1 MLYIISLLLPERD
14 MCVIIL
20 VNYFS
25 SLNTIIIRNYSPN
38 IGQWSFHGYSSYQ
51 WSQTHPMNKIWLIY
65 FEFNDLQLNLKIPK
79 NQIIIIRHSES
90 DSKHFFNK
98 MNKQRITLDWPPLI
112 ASPCMQYIPFKKNIS
127 NYSKKHFTSNLVKS
141 YFTLLRMLNF
151 IE

>member
-38 IGQWSFHGYSSYQ
+38 IGQWKNDHSTVIHL
-51 WSQTHPMNKIWLIY
+51 LIY
-65 FEFNDLQLNLKIPK
+65 FEFNDLQLNLKISK
-79 NQIIIIRHSES
+79 NQIIIIRHNKS

-112 ASPCMQYIPFKKNIS
+112 ASPCIQYIPFKKNIS

>member
-25 SLNTIIIRNYSPN
+25 SLNTINIRNYSPN
-38 IGQWSFHGYSSYQ
+38 IGQWKNDHSTVIHL
-51 WSQTHPMNKIWLIY
+51 LIY
-65 FEFNDLQLNLKIPK
+65 FEFNDLQLNLKISK
-79 NQIIIIRHSES
+79 NQIIIIRHSKS

-112 ASPCMQYIPFKKNIS
+112 ASSCIQYIPFKKNIS